1 MISKQKIKYWIDI
14 ADYDLT
20 TAHFMQKSRRYLH
33 TIFMCQQAIEKI
45 LKALYLQ
52 TYHKEAPFTHNLIYL
67 QSLLSLKLNQDQQR
81 LLAELN
87 TYYIE
92 GRYPSYKNKLSTLI
106 DKKKSTEIL
115 KKSKIIY
122 KCIKS
127 AIN

>member
-1 MISKQKIKYWIDI
+1 MNNKQKIKYWIDI
-14 ADYDLT
+14 ADYDLK

-33 TIFMCQQAIEKI
+33 TVFMCQQAIEKI

-52 TYHKEAPFTHNLIYL
+52 IYLKEAPFTHNLIYL
-67 QSLLSLKLNQDQQR
+67 QSLLNIKLNQDQQR

-115 KKSKIIY
+115 RKSKIIY

-127 AIN
+127 TIN